1 MNSRRE
7 LIMGKRAPVYN
18 ERAMT
23 LRARTT
29 IGVAC
34 GAALYAACVATAAQT
49 MASRT
54 IWNGVFNAEQA
65 KRGEASAGRNCAKC
79 HSADLAGG
87 QDGPALVGADVLKA
101 WDGMTVGELFDRVR
115 TTMPAD
121 APRSL
126 SPQETADVV
135 AFILSLNKCPAGEK
149 ELPSEMDA
157 LGTIRITSQP

>member
-1 MNSRRE
+1 
-7 LIMGKRAPVYN
+7 MGKRPPVYN

-29 IGVAC
+29 ITIAC
-34 GAALYAACVATAAQT
+34 CAALYAAFVATAAAAQT
-49 MASRT
+49 AASRT
-54 IWNGVFNAEQA
+54 IWNGVFNADQA
-65 KRGEASAGRNCAKC
+65 KRGEASAARNCAKC

-87 QDGPALVGADVLKA
+87 QDGPALVGADVLQA
-101 WDGMTVGELFDRVR
+101 WNGMTVGELFDRVR

-157 LGTIRITSQP
+157 LGQIRITSQP